1 VSSTTPEIV
10 VAGTDGGALTELDE
24 YEKVGGLQALRR
36 ARAMTPDEI
45 VAELNAS
52 NLRGRGGA
60 FFPTGRK
67 WSFIPKPDQN
77 PRPHYLVVNADES
90 EPGTFKDR
98 EIMLRVPF
106 RFLEGCLIAARA
118 IESTHVFVYI
128 RGEYEREWEILVS
141 ALEQL
146 RAAKHL
152 GDVTLVLHR
161 GAGAYICGEETALLE
176 SLEGYRGQ
184 PRTKPPFPA
193 IAGLYASPT
202 AVNNVE
208 SITTV
213 PPIIEMGGAEYA
225 TLGVQ
230 DSAGTRVFS
239 LSGNVERPGNYELP
253 HGFPLKD
260 LIYEVGG
267 GIADGRTLK
276 AVIPGGS
283 STPILTAAEAEKVT
297 LDFDSL
303 SQAGTA
309 IGSAAVIVLDDR
321 CCMVQLGVRVSQF
334 YEHESCGKCTP
345 CRVGTRWLTQIL
357 KKIESGDGTHADL
370 DLLLDVGERINGTCL
385 CPLGDSDAIAVASYV
400 AKFREEFLQHVEEA
414 GCPFHGTSSLDGIV
428 APTDVHEA
436 HVGPAEIRRPL
447 EVVA

>member
-1 VSSTTPEIV
+1 VTLEIV
-10 VAGTDGGALTELDE
+10 FAATDGGAVTDLAD
-24 YEKVGGLQALRR
+24 YEARGGLVALRR
-36 ARAMTPDEI
+36 AQEMTPDEI

-67 WSFIPKPDQN
+67 WSFVPKPEQN

-118 IESTHVFVYI
+118 IESTNVFVYI
-128 RGEYEREWEILVS
+128 RGEYEREFDVLVS
-141 ALEQL
+141 ALDQL
-146 RAAKHL
+146 RKKKLL
-152 GDVTLVLHR
+152 GGVTIVLHR

-176 SLEGYRGQ
+176 SLEGERGQ

-213 PPIIEMGGAEYA
+213 TPIIEMGGAHYA
-225 TLGVQ
+225 EIGPESST
-230 DSAGTRVFS
+230 GTRVFS
-239 LSGNVERPGNYELP
+239 LSGNVARPGNYELP
-253 HGFPLKD
+253 HGFPLKE
-260 LIYEVGG
+260 LIHDIGG
-267 GIADGRTLK
+267 GVTDGRTLK

-303 SQAGTA
+303 AQAGTM
-309 IGSAAVIVLDDR
+309 IGSAAVIAIDDR
-321 CCMVQLGVRVSQF
+321 CCMVQLGIRVSQF

-345 CRVGTRWLTQIL
+345 CRVGTRWITQIL
-357 KKIESGDGTHADL
+357 KKIEAGRGTHADL
-370 DLLLDVGERINGTCL
+370 DLLLDVGENVNGTCL

-400 AKFREEFLQHVEEA
+400 AKFRDEFLAHVETG
-414 GCPFHGTSSLDGIV
+414 GCPFEGESSLDGVV

-436 HVGPAEIRRPL
+436 HVGPVEIHRPL
-447 EVVA
+447 EVVG

>member
-1 VSSTTPEIV
+1 MSSTTPEIV
-10 VAGTDGGALTELDE
+10 FAGTDGGALTELDD

-184 PRTKPPFPA
+184 PRTKPPFQR
-193 IAGLYASPT
+193 SP
-202 AVNNVE
+202 
-208 SITTV
+208 
-213 PPIIEMGGAEYA
+213 G
-225 TLGVQ
+225 
-230 DSAGTRVFS
+230 
-239 LSGNVERPGNYELP
+239 
-253 HGFPLKD
+253 
-260 LIYEVGG
+260 
-267 GIADGRTLK
+267 
-276 AVIPGGS
+276 
-283 STPILTAAEAEKVT
+283 STP
-297 LDFDSL
+297 
-303 SQAGTA
+303 
-309 IGSAAVIVLDDR
+309 
-321 CCMVQLGVRVSQF
+321 
-334 YEHESCGKCTP
+334 
-345 CRVGTRWLTQIL
+345 
-357 KKIESGDGTHADL
+357 
-370 DLLLDVGERINGTCL
+370 
-385 CPLGDSDAIAVASYV
+385 
-400 AKFREEFLQHVEEA
+400 
-414 GCPFHGTSSLDGIV
+414 
-428 APTDVHEA
+428 
-436 HVGPAEIRRPL
+436 RRPP
-447 EVVA
+447 